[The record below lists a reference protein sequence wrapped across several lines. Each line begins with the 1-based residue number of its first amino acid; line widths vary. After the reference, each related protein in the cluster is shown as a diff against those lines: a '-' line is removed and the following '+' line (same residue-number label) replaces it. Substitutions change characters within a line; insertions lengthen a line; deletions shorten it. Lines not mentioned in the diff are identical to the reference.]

1 MLRISRLI
9 SILLSACLVLAS
21 NPAAVSVE
29 NGVVVQGDENAV
41 YLFDGTG
48 NAFLYS
54 PYIVFTAAHGIPFW
68 DKRNLTVRNS
78 NGQSS
83 EVEKILISPEYK
95 ERIVDRKSIENG
107 TSINSRYRDFA
118 ILILKTPLSMRKKV
132 SLISPSELNQII
144 SNKSQVYMVGFSFH
158 NSTRKIDGL
167 ARRLTGEL
175 ISPEEAKN
183 IFDSY
188 LRDGH
193 PNWAPKQ
200 ATYEL
205 GPINLVQSEFGGSG
219 CDGDS
224 GSGVYVLRGDE
235 KIYLGPYGSHS
246 MGVKNCGDPG
256 FWGPTGN
263 VSNIEPVFNHLDLI
277 SSAESYVTE
286 KIAKEREAKQRADSE
301 RPKKKTI
308 VCVKGKQAKK
318 VTSIN
323 PKCPKGYTK
332 K

>member
-1 MLRISRLI
+1 M
-9 SILLSACLVLAS
+9 
-21 NPAAVSVE
+21 SVE

-95 ERIVDRKSIENG
+95 ERVVDRKSIENR
-107 TSINSRYRDFA
+107 TSVTSRYRDFA
-118 ILILKTPLSMRKKV
+118 ILILKTPLKMTKKV
-132 SLISPSELNQII
+132 SLVTPLELDQII
-144 SNKSQVYMVGFSFH
+144 SNKNPVFMIGHSYH
-158 NSTRKIDGL
+158 NSNRKIDGA

-175 ISPEEAKN
+175 IASNEAKS

-205 GPINLVQSEFGGSG
+205 GPINLVQSELGGSG

-277 SSAESYVTE
+277 SSAESYVAE
-286 KIAKEREAKQRADSE
+286 KIAKERADSE

-308 VCVKGKQAKK
+308 VCVKGKQSKK
-318 VTSIN
+318 VTAVN
-323 PKCPKGYTK
+323 PKCPKGYK
-332 K
+332 KK